1 MAGIDAKVV
10 LGLAG
15 KMGQVFV
22 DEGEYQAFPLAPI
35 GLKATS
41 LRALVADPFSEGA
54 NAHAQFS
61 ILVNEIPSGPLWQ
74 PEGTRLWDVY
84 GEILSDAELLEG
96 TRTTKQQ
103 EAYDIAFDLLYDTT
117 EGTVGPSKKVVA
129 YERYRDAYLAA
140 AMEYNN
146 RKGEASLAAAD
157 PAIKSAWDADEPAL
171 RSAVEAAAAA
181 WKGPGARAEVDEARR
196 VLRDLGSDSPQV
208 AWAGYRKLFD
218 PDLPEIFFR
227 TSVDGLS
234 YLPTGYVPTDVAD
247 VAWPRITVT
256 AAELAVLAESA
267 PEELRTR
274 LGTSGDAGIERV
286 SFEYSYITVSRPWLS
301 PQIFSSTGWRF
312 RDPGRLL
319 SDGGTPPK
327 GECTAYVTG
336 LVLARNI
343 TVQVRADAG
352 DAAPKA
358 DLGFLPNLRMM
369 KEAQFHV
376 LRAAAPAPA
385 ATQPRVMVLDDPS
398 VWKAARAATEIVVAK
413 PAEAAIA
420 SRSGA
425 LLKSRVRIADVFSS
439 VRAPELHA
447 RALEPVPDAKPGPT
461 GGATVTEST
470 TAADEI
476 YVLAL
481 QCRLLPRCPASV
493 RSEGSGGAPKSSPSG
508 QTGRK
513 RYTVAKGDTLAKIAV
528 KFYGNA
534 SKWRKIYDANRRV
547 IGSNPDVLRVGQK
560 LTIP

>member
-22 DEGEYQAFPLAPI
+22 DQGEYQAFPLAPI

-41 LRALVADPFSEGA
+41 LRALVADPFGEGA

-61 ILVNEIPSGPLWQ
+61 LLVNEIPSGPLWQ

-96 TRTTKQQ
+96 TRTPKQQ
-103 EAYDIAFDLLYDTT
+103 KAYDTAFDLLYDTAG
-117 EGTVGPSKKVVA
+117 GTTGPSKKVVA

-146 RKGEASLAAAD
+146 RKGEASIASAD
-157 PAIKSAWDADEPAL
+157 PAIKNAWDADEPKL
-171 RSAVEAAAAA
+171 RAAVEKAAAA
-181 WKGPGARAEVDEARR
+181 WKGPGGRTEVDEARR

-218 PDLPEIFFR
+218 PDLAEIFFR

-234 YLPTGYVPTDVAD
+234 YVPSGYVPTDVVD

-256 AAELAVLAESA
+256 ADELTVLAESA

-301 PQIFSSTGWRF
+301 PQVFSSSGWRF
-312 RDPGRLL
+312 RDPTRLL
-319 SDGGTPPK
+319 SDGASPPK

-352 DAAPKA
+352 DTAPKV
-358 DLGFLPNLRMM
+358 DLGFLPSLRMM
-369 KEAQFHV
+369 KDAQFQTLH
-376 LRAAAPAPA
+376 AAAPPESTVA
-385 ATQPRVMVLDDPS
+385 QPRVMVLDDPS
-398 VWKAARAATEIVVAK
+398 VWMAARATPEVVVDPPPTAVVASH
-413 PAEAAIA
+413 A
-420 SRSGA
+420 GA
-425 LLKSRVRIADVFSS
+425 LLGSRVRIADVFSS
-439 VRAPELHA
+439 VRAPELHV
-447 RALEPVPDAKPGPT
+447 RALEPVADATPAGP
-461 GGATVTEST
+461 GGASITEST
-470 TAADEI
+470 TAEDEI

-481 QCRLLPRCPASV
+481 QCRLLPKCPAAA
-493 RSEGSGGAPKSSPSG
+493 RPNRPAGGQA
-508 QTGRK
+508 GRK
-513 RYTVAKGDTLAKIAV
+513 RYTVASGDTLGRIAV

-534 SKWRKIYDANRRV
+534 SKWRKIYDANRAV
-547 IGSNPDVLRVGQK
+547 IGRDPDVLRVGQK

>member
-22 DEGEYQAFPLAPI
+22 DKGEYQAFPLAPI

-41 LRALVADPFSEGA
+41 LRALVADPFGEGA

-61 ILVNEIPSGPLWQ
+61 VLVNEIPSGPLWQ
-74 PEGTRLWDVY
+74 PEDTRLWDVY

-96 TRTTKQQ
+96 TRTPKQQ
-103 EAYDIAFDLLYDTT
+103 KAYDGAFDMLYDTT
-117 EGTVGPSKKVVA
+117 GGTTGPSKKVVA

-146 RKGEASLAAAD
+146 RKGEASIASAD
-157 PAIKSAWDADEPAL
+157 PVVKSAWDADEPKL
-171 RSAVEAAAAA
+171 RTAVEKAGAA
-181 WKGPGARAEVDEARR
+181 WKGPGARVEIDEARR

-234 YLPTGYVPTDVAD
+234 YVPSGYVPTDVAD
-247 VAWPRITVT
+247 VAWPRMTVT
-256 AAELAVLAESA
+256 ADELAVLAESA

-301 PQIFSSTGWRF
+301 PQLFSSAGWRF
-312 RDPGRLL
+312 REPGRLL
-319 SDGGTPPK
+319 SDGGSPPK

-343 TVQVRADAG
+343 TVQLRADAG
-352 DAAPKA
+352 DAAPKV
-358 DLGFLPNLRMM
+358 DLGFLPNLRVM
-369 KEAQFHV
+369 KEAQFHT
-376 LRAAAPAPA
+376 LRADAPEPTVA
-385 ATQPRVMVLDDPS
+385 QPRVMVLDDPS
-398 VWKAARAATEIVVAK
+398 VWRAALATPEVAVEK
-413 PAEAAIA
+413 PPAATLSSSA
-420 SRSGA
+420 GA
-425 LLKSRVRIADVFSS
+425 LLRSGVRIDDVFSS
-439 VRAPELHA
+439 VRTPELQV
-447 RALEPVPDAKPGPT
+447 RALEQIVEATPEVPGVTPVA
-461 GGATVTEST
+461 EST

-481 QCRLLPRCPASV
+481 QCRLLPRCPAAAPPN
-493 RSEGSGGAPKSSPSG
+493 RPPDGQSGH
-508 QTGRK
+508 K
-513 RYTVAKGDTLAKIAV
+513 RYTVVSGDTLGRIAA
-528 KFYGNA
+528 KFYGNS
-534 SKWRKIYDANRRV
+534 SKWRKIYDANRKV
-547 IGSNPDVLRVGQK
+547 IGGDPDVLRVGQK